1 MRGRSRIKAK
11 AKLAIDRSQE
21 LERENQQLLARN
33 RQLSE
38 RLVQAEVHAER
49 LGVASMKQGRER
61 ILSAKKRFIMVDH
74 SCQIGDEKLMVVMG
88 MDADNLPELGQAL
101 RREDMEVLEVKA
113 ARQWKTEDMLRE
125 YRSMGVRDVCQRTV
139 SASRCQ
145 CEAGRSDWRVETSRR
160 VRTSQSIGEVRF

>member
-1 MRGRSRIKAK
+1 MIALAVNLAMSLGFRPAAQAIRICYDAFGLQKEITPSHDSILDWSK
-11 AKLAIDRSQE
+11 
-21 LERENQQLLARN
+21 
-33 RQLSE
+33 
-38 RLVQAEVHAER
+38 R

-61 ILSAKKRFIMVDH
+61 ILSAKKRIIMVDH

-160 VRTSQSIGEVRF
+160 VRTSQSIGEVRS